1 MPFLNPNRKPAIR
14 HPQGH
19 PVAVRAAFNTLGEF
33 IPRSFC
39 IEDDTQELFKFK
51 VSSIRTIKSDKFLV
65 KTFYCT
71 FDAYG
76 FRNDIILTYDANKHC
91 WVMGG

>member
-14 HPQGH
+14 HPHGDR
-19 PVAVRAAFNTLGEF
+19 VAVRAAFNTVGEF

-39 IEDDTQELFKFK
+39 VEDDAQELFKFK
-51 VSSIRTIKSDKFLV
+51 VSSIRTIKSDKHLV

-76 FRNDIILTYDANKHC
+76 LRNEIILCYDATKHY

>member
-1 MPFLNPNRKPAIR
+1 
-14 HPQGH
+14 
-19 PVAVRAAFNTLGEF
+19 
-33 IPRSFC
+33 
-39 IEDDTQELFKFK
+39 
-51 VSSIRTIKSDKFLV
+51 V

-76 FRNDIILTYDANKHC
+76 FRNDIILSYDANKHC

>member
-1 MPFLNPNRKPAIR
+1 MPFLNSSHKPILR
-14 HPQGH
+14 QPKGH
-19 PVAVRAAFNTLGEF
+19 PIAVRASFNSIGEF

-39 IEDDTQELFKFK
+39 IEDDTQELFKYK
-51 VSSIRTIKSDKFLV
+51 VSSVKVIKDDKFYS

-76 FRNDIILTYDANKHC
+76 YRNDIVLHFDTHKHF
-91 WVMGG
+91 WMMG

>member
-1 MPFLNPNRKPAIR
+1 MPFLNPIRKPLIR

-19 PVAVRAAFNTLGEF
+19 PVAVRAVFNTLGEF
-33 IPRSFC
+33 VPRSFC

-51 VSSIRTIKSDKFLV
+51 ISSIKLMKSDKFLI

-71 FDAYG
+71 FQAYG
-76 FRNDIILTYDANKHC
+76 YRNDIILCYDTHKHC
-91 WVMGG
+91 WVLGQ